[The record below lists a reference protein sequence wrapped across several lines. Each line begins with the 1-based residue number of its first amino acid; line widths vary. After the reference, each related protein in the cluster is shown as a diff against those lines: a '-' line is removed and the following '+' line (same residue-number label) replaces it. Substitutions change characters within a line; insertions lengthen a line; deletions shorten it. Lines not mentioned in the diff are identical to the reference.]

1 MLYGKLILNSP
12 NFSIYKKMSDLNNG
26 NFYLNKIFAFLKD
39 IEDEKAFLPDNDK
52 DLKEKEIN
60 ILSKD
65 LFKDL
70 YNNKS

>member
-1 MLYGKLILNSP
+1 
-12 NFSIYKKMSDLNNG
+12 MSDLNNG

-39 IEDEKAFLPDNDK
+39 IEDEKSFLPDNDK

-70 YNNKS
+70 YNKYPFINPFMNYYISFMNRI